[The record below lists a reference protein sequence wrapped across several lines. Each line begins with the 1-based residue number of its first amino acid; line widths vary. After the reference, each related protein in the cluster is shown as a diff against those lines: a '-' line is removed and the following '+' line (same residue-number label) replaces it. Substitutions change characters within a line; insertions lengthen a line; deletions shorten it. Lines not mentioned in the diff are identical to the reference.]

1 MQQRPDARWQTPR
14 RRRRTDSAR
23 LRRNPNFMVSHLM
36 LDRLA
41 WVDGRHQAVLVWTT
55 WVALDEPGLRCYQE
69 AVETDKVGSETDC
82 MGRG

>member
-1 MQQRPDARWQTPR
+1 MAVAMHDGR
-14 RRRRTDSAR
+14 RRAAGAGPTVRAFGETEP
-23 LRRNPNFMVSHLM
+23 LVSHLM

-69 AVETDKVGSETDC
+69 RWRPRVGSETDC

>member
-1 MQQRPDARWQTPR
+1 MSPVGVTPV
-14 RRRRTDSAR
+14 AV
-23 LRRNPNFMVSHLM
+23 VSHLM

-69 AVETDKVGSETDC
+69 AVETTSRIGDGLHWEGAD
-82 MGRG
+82 R

>member
-1 MQQRPDARWQTPR
+1 MSPVGVTPV
-14 RRRRTDSAR
+14 A
-23 LRRNPNFMVSHLM
+23 VVAHLM

-69 AVETDKVGSETDC
+69 RWRPRVGSETDC